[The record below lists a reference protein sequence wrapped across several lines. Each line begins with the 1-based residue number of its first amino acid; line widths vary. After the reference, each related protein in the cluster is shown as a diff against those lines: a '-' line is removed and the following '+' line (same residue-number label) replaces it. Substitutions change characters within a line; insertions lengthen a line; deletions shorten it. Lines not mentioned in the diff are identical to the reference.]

1 MSYVPT
7 GTAVLTAYVCPRRC
21 ADAIAWYAEIFGAVE
36 EGQRY
41 VDPDGRIGHAQ
52 IRFGNGELGSSLMLS
67 DSYPD
72 YHAVAPE
79 EGNTTATFTL
89 QLYVPDAD
97 GTVAAA
103 EAAGAVV
110 QRPVEEQFYG
120 ARMGTILDPFG
131 LRWMISTH
139 LRDVSEAETA
149 AAADDFAEH
158 GA

>member
-1 MSYVPT
+1 MSHVPP

-21 ADAIAWYAEIFGAVE
+21 ADAIAWYTEIFGAVE

-41 VDPDGRIGHAQ
+41 VDPDGRVGHAQ
-52 IRFGNGELGSSLMLS
+52 IRFGDGELGSSLMLS

-72 YHAVAPE
+72 YGAVAPE
-79 EGNTTATFTL
+79 EANTTATFAL

-97 GTVAAA
+97 ETVAAA

-110 QRPVEEQFYG
+110 PRPVEEQFYG
-120 ARMGTILDPFG
+120 ARMGTIVDPFG
-131 LRWMISTH
+131 LRWMISTQ
-139 LRDVSEAETA
+139 LGDVSEVDTA
-149 AAADDFAEH
+149 AAAAGFAEH

>member
-1 MSYVPT
+1 MSHVPPD
-7 GTAVLTAYVCPRRC
+7 TAVLTAYVCPRRC
-21 ADAIAWYAEIFGAVE
+21 ADAIAWYAEMLGAIE

-41 VDPDGRIGHAQ
+41 LDPDGRIGHAQ
-52 IRFGNGELGSSLMLS
+52 IRFGDSELGSSLMLS

-72 YHAVAPE
+72 HGAVAPE
-79 EGNTTATFTL
+79 EGNTTATFAL
-89 QLYVPDAD
+89 QLFVPDAD
-97 GTVAAA
+97 RTVAAA

-120 ARMGTILDPFG
+120 ARMGVVLDPFG

-139 LRDVSEAETA
+139 LRDVSDVKIA
-149 AAADDFAEH
+149 AAADDFAQH